1 MSVSCC
7 LRRPTLQALTA
18 QNGEALARSILSMS
32 EAHTCAHPEQFVVA
46 LKDMFAAID
55 PERIRTRTGE
65 VLQDMIEQLR
75 QHEVSGSRGR
85 PGGGGGRVGGGRAEE
100 GGAWAC
106 RLLPVPAAVS
116 TVVWGQLLS

>member
-1 MSVSCC
+1 
-7 LRRPTLQALTA
+7 
-18 QNGEALARSILSMS
+18 MS

-75 QHEVSGSRGR
+75 QHEVGA
-85 PGGGGGRVGGGRAEE
+85 RVG
-100 GGAWAC
+100 C
-106 RLLPVPAAVS
+106 K
-116 TVVWGQLLS
+116 VVGFVG